1 MSTVTLV
8 VVLLALALVLHSTA
22 PRQARA
28 QAALWARRSLTEV
41 DRPAL
46 ERELTAR
53 LRVGAT
59 GAAVG
64 TLLGVVTLLAG
75 GGPHAGD
82 GPDGVADLAALVAST
97 VVCAVAA
104 EAVGVVRR
112 TPTPAAVRTASLEP
126 RTVHAT
132 AAERTAEPV
141 LVALAVAATG
151 LAGVMAADG
160 AEGARG
166 AVAAGVGALVVM
178 AVCWEVRRRMVRH
191 ARVARDDSEL
201 AVATVA
207 GEVSIDRF
215 GENLV
220 ASGGV
225 LVLTALLVPAVA
237 TGPGGLRTAAVVLG
251 VLTLGTMATL
261 VAARRGR
268 HERVRA

>member
-1 MSTVTLV
+1 
-8 VVLLALALVLHSTA
+8 
-22 PRQARA
+22 
-28 QAALWARRSLTEV
+28 
-41 DRPAL
+41 
-46 ERELTAR
+46 
-53 LRVGAT
+53 
-59 GAAVG
+59 
-64 TLLGVVTLLAG
+64 
-75 GGPHAGD
+75 
-82 GPDGVADLAALVAST
+82 
-97 VVCAVAA
+97 
-104 EAVGVVRR
+104 
-112 TPTPAAVRTASLEP
+112 
-126 RTVHAT
+126 
-132 AAERTAEPV
+132 
-141 LVALAVAATG
+141 
-151 LAGVMAADG
+151 
-160 AEGARG
+160 
-166 AVAAGVGALVVM
+166 
-178 AVCWEVRRRMVRH
+178 MVRH